1 MKTKK
6 VITNLR
12 IDQYDWIQVRS
23 MAAEAGMSVNEYIN
37 EIIKIDSSRRELAIQ
52 PKSKRKKLS
61 IWDLPKLAQMKD
73 RPMGLSAEDEII
85 YS

>member
-12 IDQYDWIQVRS
+12 IDEYDWIQVKS

-37 EIIKIDSSRRELAIQ
+37 EIIKIDSSRRELAIR
-52 PKSKRKKLS
+52 PKDKVKKLS
-61 IWDLPKLAQMKD
+61 VWDLPKLARIKD
-73 RPMGLSAEDEII
+73 KPMGLSAEDEII
-85 YS
+85 YT